1 MTHILFITP
10 YYPPET
16 AAPAIRISETAVRLV
31 QRGYQVTVLTTV
43 PNYPTGIVPA
53 EYRGRLIQQEVRDG
67 VKVIRA
73 WSYTSPNKGFLRRII
88 AQLSFACLAPVFG
101 GKAIGLP
108 DIIIVE
114 SPPLFDAIAA
124 HLMAWFKRC
133 PFIFLV
139 SDLWP
144 ESAVQLGML
153 RNRLLIRLAEW
164 LEWST
169 YQKASLIWVV
179 TEGIRQNLLQRGLPA
194 ERIFLLTN
202 GVDTNKFQPMN
213 KSQARAELGWDEYF
227 TILYAG
233 THGLAHGLET
243 VLDAAE
249 QLKNYPAIRF
259 VLVGDGAAKA
269 SLVEE
274 AQQRELFNITFL
286 DPQPH
291 DRMRLVIAGAD
302 VCLVP
307 LRKLPL
313 FEGALPSKSYEVMAC
328 ARPIILAVAGEA
340 RKLIEQEAGAAIAIE
355 PENATALVQSI
366 LYLFTDPEEAE
377 RLGQRGRIFVEARFD
392 RDQLT
397 STLETHL
404 REMCG
409 EAIPDV
415 LDKSALPVPRQGP
428 TRRQHL
434 HLCEQRTSKGG
445 NK

>member
-1 MTHILFITP
+1 
-10 YYPPET
+10 
-16 AAPAIRISETAVRLV
+16 
-31 QRGYQVTVLTTV
+31 
-43 PNYPTGIVPA
+43 
-53 EYRGRLIQQEVRDG
+53 
-67 VKVIRA
+67 
-73 WSYTSPNKGFLRRII
+73 
-88 AQLSFACLAPVFG
+88 
-101 GKAIGLP
+101 
-108 DIIIVE
+108 
-114 SPPLFDAIAA
+114 
-124 HLMAWFKRC
+124 
-133 PFIFLV
+133 
-139 SDLWP
+139 
-144 ESAVQLGML
+144 ML

-409 EAIPDV
+409 EAILDV
-415 LDKSALPVPRQGP
+415 LDKFALPVPQTGSYAQAAPPFVRAAN
-428 TRRQHL
+428 
-434 HLCEQRTSKGG
+434 E
-445 NK
+445 

>member
-16 AAPAIRISETAVRLV
+16 AAPAIRIGETAARLV

-43 PNYPTGIVPA
+43 PNYPTGIVLA

-124 HLMAWFKRC
+124 RIIAWFKRC

-153 RNRLLIRLAEW
+153 RNRLLIRLAER

-213 KSQARAELGWDEYF
+213 KSQARAELGWDECF

-415 LDKSALPVPRQGP
+415 LDKSALPVPQTGSYAQAAPPFVRAAN
-428 TRRQHL
+428 
-434 HLCEQRTSKGG
+434 E
-445 NK
+445 

>member
-16 AAPAIRISETAVRLV
+16 AAPAIRIGETAARLV

-43 PNYPTGIVPA
+43 PNYPTGIVLA

-124 HLMAWFKRC
+124 RIIAWFKRC

-153 RNRLLIRLAEW
+153 RNRLLIRLAER

-415 LDKSALPVPRQGP
+415 LDKSALPVPQTGSYAQAAPPFVRAAN
-428 TRRQHL
+428 
-434 HLCEQRTSKGG
+434 E
-445 NK
+445 